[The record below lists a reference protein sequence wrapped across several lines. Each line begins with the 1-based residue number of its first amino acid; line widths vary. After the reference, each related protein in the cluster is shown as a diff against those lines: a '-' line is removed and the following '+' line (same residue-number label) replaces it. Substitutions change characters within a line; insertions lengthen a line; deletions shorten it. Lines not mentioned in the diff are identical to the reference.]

1 MLRRSR
7 FLNFLPAKGDVMHA
21 TLADVIADTAQN
33 SIEAGA
39 AKVEVTVREGEGR
52 ISVDIRDD
60 GKGMDEATLKRAFD
74 PFYTEPGKHD
84 KRKVG
89 LGLPLLK
96 QICEACGGG
105 VSLESRK
112 GEGTHLSYDFDAAN
126 IDLPPMGDL
135 AETMVT
141 LFNYPGAFEL
151 AFTHKKGS
159 EEYSVSRSELSEAV
173 GGLETLDGISLAK
186 EFMRS
191 QEDSLSCVL

>member
-1 MLRRSR
+1 
-7 FLNFLPAKGDVMHA
+7 MHA

-39 AKVEVTVREGEGR
+39 TNVEVSLTEAEGR
-52 ISVDIRDD
+52 ILVDIRDN
-60 GKGMDEATLKRAFD
+60 GKGMDEATLKRVFD

-105 VSLESRK
+105 VSIESRK
-112 GEGTHLSYDFDAAN
+112 GEGTHLSYHFDASN

-135 AETMVT
+135 AGTIVT
-141 LFNYPGAFEL
+141 LFNYPGSFEL
-151 AFTHKKGS
+151 VFAHKKGVQG
-159 EEYSVSRSELSEAV
+159 YTISRSELSEAV

-186 EFMRS
+186 DFLQS
-191 QEDSLSCVL
+191 QEESLVS

>member
-1 MLRRSR
+1 
-7 FLNFLPAKGDVMHA
+7 MHA

-39 AKVEVTVREGEGR
+39 AEVKVTVVEADGR
-52 ISVDIRDD
+52 ISVDIVDN
-60 GKGMDEATLKRAFD
+60 GKGMDESVLRRAFD

-105 VSLESRK
+105 VSLDSEK
-112 GEGTHLSYDFDAAN
+112 GKGTHLSYFFDAKN
-126 IDLPPMGDL
+126 IDLPPMGNL
-135 AETMVT
+135 AETLVT

-151 AFTHKKGS
+151 VFTHRKGAN
-159 EEYSVSRSELSEAV
+159 EYSISRNELAEAV

-186 EFMRS
+186 EFLQS
-191 QEDSLSCVL
+191 QEESL